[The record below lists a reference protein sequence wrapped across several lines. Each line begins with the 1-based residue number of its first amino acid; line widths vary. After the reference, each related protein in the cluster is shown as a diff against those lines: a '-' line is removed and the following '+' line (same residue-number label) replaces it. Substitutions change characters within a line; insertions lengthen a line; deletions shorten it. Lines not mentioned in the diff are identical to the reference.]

1 MEKQIK
7 YSYCVDENN
16 RLVHISELTKETRHS
31 QTWRCPQCGQILI
44 PNLGEKNRWHF
55 SHKADTACDGETDL
69 HKLAKRRIREKF
81 ESSDSLTITF
91 VRDVPCNQHETCLY
105 YSNDSCH
112 KKNVPITSFNLK
124 DFYDTCQEEIQVEEF
139 RPDLLLTNSKKP
151 DREPI
156 FIEIN
161 VTHQSEEKKLKSK
174 YRIIE
179 TIQIKTEEDIEDIIK
194 KEFVEGIDEGRNC
207 KTYNFKRD
215 KMDLPSIKVDGV
227 PIERFVLF
235 KNGAAKVY
243 KAHEYAVLC
252 DKLNERVHPN
262 SVCELNMKEF
272 GIELWGENAENKIL
286 DSYESGLVYLMKK
299 KGWQIKN
306 CILCKFRKYNDFY
319 GIHICTHYKSL
330 GQDYRFPQQTKANKC
345 PDYQVDPDKM
355 NYPLSELEKSIDPNI
370 IE

>member
-16 RLVHISELTKETRHS
+16 RLVHISELTNETRHS
-31 QTWRCPQCGQILI
+31 HQWRCLQCGQEMT
-44 PNLGEKNRWHF
+44 PKLGKIKTKHF
-55 SHKADTACDGETDL
+55 AHKADTACDGELYL
-69 HKLAKRRIREKF
+69 HQLAKRRIREKF
-81 ESSDSLTITF
+81 ESADSFPITF
-91 VRDVPCNQHETCLY
+91 VKDVPCSEHKTCLY
-105 YSNDSCH
+105 YNGYMC
-112 KKNVPITSFNLK
+112 KKRNVHIPFNLK
-124 DFYDTCQEEIQVEEF
+124 EWYNCCEEEIRDGEF
-139 RPDLLLTNSKKP
+139 IIDLLLTSKTNP
-151 DREPI
+151 NENI
-156 FIEIN
+156 YIEIF
-161 VTHQSEEKKLKSK
+161 VTHKSEESK
-174 YRIIE
+174 INSDNRIIE
-179 TIQIKTEEDIEDIIK
+179 TTQIKSEDDIEDIIK
-194 KEFVEGIDEGRNC
+194 RGFVEGRNC
-207 KTYNFKRD
+207 KIYNFKKD
-215 KMDLPSIKVDGV
+215 KLKLPSIKVGGV

-235 KNGAAKVY
+235 KNGAATVY
-243 KAHEYAVLC
+243 KAHEYAFTC
-252 DKLNERVHPN
+252 NTLNKRALPN